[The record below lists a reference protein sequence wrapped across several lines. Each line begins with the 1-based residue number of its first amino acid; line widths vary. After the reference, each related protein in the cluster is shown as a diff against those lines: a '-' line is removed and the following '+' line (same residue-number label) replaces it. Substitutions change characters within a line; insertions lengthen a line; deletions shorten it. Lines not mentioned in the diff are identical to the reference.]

1 MKPVYI
7 PNNGILW
14 HSFAYVMYD
23 MYRNG
28 EELARKVVAE
38 GRQCGCSIK
47 HKCFICEEKEKK

>member
-1 MKPVYI
+1 MKPIYLPVET
-7 PNNGILW
+7 
-14 HSFAYVMYD
+14 FASVMYD

-47 HKCFICEEKEKK
+47 HKCFICEEKELENGKK